1 MRPRRS
7 VEHESPVAQASP
19 SIQDAAPKM
28 RTALSPSTLAVPV
41 ARDKASAAVHAQT
54 SARSAFGFLKP
65 TPIFSALSRPK
76 SVDRTLQS
84 SSGVVVKHQETRS
97 KRPGRKLQQQQ
108 LAIHRASR
116 LPVVIHLSN
125 GTRLRGI
132 VVGAD
137 EYMVLLAAHAGDPNP
152 QLIYKHAISAM
163 TQVAADVPLPVDEMP
178 DSPDFVPIF
187 VPRTRTR
194 RKREPA
200 RQQKGPAIEVPT
212 TVAGTQPEVEPPA
225 VLLALRGTAA
235 V

>member
-1 MRPRRS
+1 M
-7 VEHESPVAQASP
+7 
-19 SIQDAAPKM
+19 
-28 RTALSPSTLAVPV
+28 
-41 ARDKASAAVHAQT
+41 
-54 SARSAFGFLKP
+54 
-65 TPIFSALSRPK
+65 
-76 SVDRTLQS
+76 
-84 SSGVVVKHQETRS
+84 KHQEIRS

-137 EYMVLLAAHAGDPNP
+137 EYMVLLATHDGDANP
-152 QLIYKHAISAM
+152 QLIYKHSISAM
-163 TQVAADVPLPVDEMP
+163 TQVPADAPLPDDEMP

-194 RKREPA
+194 RKRAPA
-200 RQQKGPAIEVPT
+200 KQREIEGSELAVDTVDRGDTPAEET
-212 TVAGTQPEVEPPA
+212 AAPA
-225 VLLALRGTAA
+225 VLLALQGTVA